1 MRLTNRQITNIHNV
15 LILVGEKE
23 IEDST
28 LAFKIA
34 KTNFKLMSIT
44 DPIQKVKNDL
54 LRKYGE
60 KNEKGD
66 LLTKEGGK
74 VTIVDVDCYNREMDK
89 LMETETEIDLEY
101 FSEKEVKHMRA
112 TPNQIALLFPVIR

>member
-1 MRLTNRQITNIHNV
+1 MRLTNRQIINIHNA

-34 KTNFKLMSIT
+34 KTNFKLMSIA

-60 KNEKGD
+60 KNGKGD
-66 LLTKEGGK
+66 LLIREGGK

-89 LMETETEIDLEY
+89 LMEMETEIDMEY
-101 FSEKEVKHMRA
+101 FNEEEVKHMQA
-112 TPNQIALLFPVIR
+112 TPNQITILFPVIR